1 MIPYRHSPIK
11 IIQSMLWHCSRL
23 VIISNPRMV
32 PAFKQDGYYPIYDA
46 RNVSS
51 PSLPGSTHA
60 LWGSVRRQDK
70 TGQDTL
76 AANPANPA
84 MRPERGG
91 ASSSRTPQSAARL
104 AAVSAAP
111 IPSHGCVNY
120 QKKLVLYGYLLSVD
134 DLSSKAT
141 RGKES
146 EIFLLS
152 HMQLS

>member
-1 MIPYRHSPIK
+1 MRIC
-11 IIQSMLWHCSRL
+11 QETG
-23 VIISNPRMV
+23 
-32 PAFKQDGYYPIYDA
+32 QD
-46 RNVSS
+46 R
-51 PSLPGSTHA
+51 
-60 LWGSVRRQDK
+60 

-91 ASSSRTPQSAARL
+91 ACSSRTPQSAARL

-152 HMQLS
+152 HMHVSYKNKYPFLSRKQALTFSLKARVVIIAVLALSFYPRINAQLFLGTAP